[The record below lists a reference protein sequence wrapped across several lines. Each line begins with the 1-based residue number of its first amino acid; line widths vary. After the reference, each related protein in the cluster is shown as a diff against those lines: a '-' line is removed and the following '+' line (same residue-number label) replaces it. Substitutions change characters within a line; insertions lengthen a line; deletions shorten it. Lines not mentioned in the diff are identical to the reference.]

1 MGTERLQRMY
11 FILDV
16 DAQQTDLWYY
26 VYRNQTGI

>member
-1 MGTERLQRMY
+1 LQRVH
-11 FILDV
+11 FVVDV